1 MSASPGGNQVPPAAA
16 ASAAQQGPPRTPFG
30 APTTQPNTPVT
41 AGAALGPGPG
51 TEALNI
57 PNMQNQDFAQ
67 LVPYLP
73 AFQAMANQPGSSKA
87 ARNLVRQ
94 IMAFAAG
101 SST

>member
-1 MSASPGGNQVPPAAA
+1 MSASPGGNQAQPVPMGGGAA
-16 ASAAQQGPPRTPFG
+16 GGPRTPFG
-30 APTTQPNTPVT
+30 APTTQPQTPVT

-51 TEALNI
+51 PEALGI
-57 PNMQNQDFAQ
+57 MPAQSQDLAA

-73 AFQAMANQPGSSKA
+73 VFQRMANQPGSSMA

-101 SST
+101 GGG